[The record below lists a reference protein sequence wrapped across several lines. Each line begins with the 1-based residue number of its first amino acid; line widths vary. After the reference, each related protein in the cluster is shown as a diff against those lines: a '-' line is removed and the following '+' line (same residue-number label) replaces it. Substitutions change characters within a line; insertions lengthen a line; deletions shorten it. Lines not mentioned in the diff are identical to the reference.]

1 MIVGVCLLIWWPDLA
16 EANFIPE
23 KIMAPTKIVNTYN
36 IIM

>member
-1 MIVGVCLLIWWPDLA
+1 MIVGMCLIIWLPDLT

-23 KIMAPTKIVNTYN
+23 KIMSPTKIVNTYN